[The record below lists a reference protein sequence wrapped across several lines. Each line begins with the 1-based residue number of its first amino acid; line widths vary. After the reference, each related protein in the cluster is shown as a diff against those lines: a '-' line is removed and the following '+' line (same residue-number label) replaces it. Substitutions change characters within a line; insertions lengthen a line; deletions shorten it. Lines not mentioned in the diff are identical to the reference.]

1 MTFKVFGKKRSFVHI
16 YKTVAA
22 VTVMALF
29 VACDYWGH
37 AEALI
42 RLGLR

>member
-1 MTFKVFGKKRSFVHI
+1 MTFKVFSKKRSFVRI
-16 YKTVAA
+16 YKAVAA

>member
-1 MTFKVFGKKRSFVHI
+1 MTFKVFGKKRSLVRI
-16 YKTVAA
+16 YKIVAA

>member
-1 MTFKVFGKKRSFVHI
+1 MTFKVFNKKRSLVRI
-16 YKTVAA
+16 YKAVAA
-22 VTVMALF
+22 VTVVALF